1 MNNRLISTVFAQ
13 QHDVYS
19 DLSVVVCVVELD
31 DDPELEA
38 VGGGERTQRLQCDAR
53 QVELQGHTEQNKG
66 GYIQGH
72 PHEKTLILDRG
83 HTGHKI
89 QIKIL

>member
-53 QVELQGHTEQNKG
+53 QVELQGHTEQNKEG
-66 GYIQGH
+66 FMQGH
-72 PHEKTLILDRG
+72 PKKKKRVRVRG
-83 HTGHKI
+83 HAW
-89 QIKIL
+89 QDLN